1 MQPQNL
7 PQQSLTEHD
16 TTTHAD
22 TLSGGG
28 MLLRSWSPSL
38 WVQTHLIQK
47 YRSGLCGNRHN
58 TERLELCR
66 LCLLTMP
73 TEPPSFCRGY
83 GLGLRI
89 QALQMKRPDHMWRKM
104 TSRSVLYIYIYVCNH
119 VCPFNHTIPV
129 DGGDIPCT
137 QANLSVSPNVASS
150 QIYWIVNQYQYT
162 DIALVHSI
170 LYIIKTH
177 PIIWCCSIQIVL
189 HAYMPHTVLSSQW
202 ISSCKLNIAES
213 WNCISHLSHL
223 FILMGFLMHVSVSG
237 PVPTSWGFHPGP
249 FVKTCWAWPPL
260 PQPRKRATKPTFR
273 DICDN

>member
-104 TSRSVLYIYIYVCNH
+104 TSRSVLYIYIYM
-119 VCPFNHTIPV
+119 FAIMF
-129 DGGDIPCT
+129 
-137 QANLSVSPNVASS
+137 ALSIIQYQLTGVTYHARK
-150 QIYWIVNQYQYT
+150 QIYLCLLMSHRRKYIES
-162 DIALVHSI
+162 SI
-170 LYIIKTH
+170 NIN
-177 PIIWCCSIQIVL
+177 IQI
-189 HAYMPHTVLSSQW
+189 
-202 ISSCKLNIAES
+202 
-213 WNCISHLSHL
+213 L
-223 FILMGFLMHVSVSG
+223 F
-237 PVPTSWGFHPGP
+237 
-249 FVKTCWAWPPL
+249 
-260 PQPRKRATKPTFR
+260 
-273 DICDN
+273 

>member
-1 MQPQNL
+1 MFAIMFALSIIQYQ
-7 PQQSLTEHD
+7 LTGV
-16 TTTHAD
+16 TYHA
-22 TLSGGG
+22 
-28 MLLRSWSPSL
+28 RK
-38 WVQTHLIQK
+38 QI
-47 YRSGLCGNRHN
+47 Y
-58 TERLELCR
+58 
-66 LCLLTMP
+66 LCLLM
-73 TEPPSFCRGY
+73 SHR
-83 GLGLRI
+83 
-89 QALQMKRPDHMWRKM
+89 RKYM
-104 TSRSVLYIYIYVCNH
+104 
-119 VCPFNHTIPV
+119 
-129 DGGDIPCT
+129 
-137 QANLSVSPNVASS
+137 

-162 DIALVHSI
+162 DIVLVHSI

-260 PQPRKRATKPTFR
+260 PQPRKRATTPTFR